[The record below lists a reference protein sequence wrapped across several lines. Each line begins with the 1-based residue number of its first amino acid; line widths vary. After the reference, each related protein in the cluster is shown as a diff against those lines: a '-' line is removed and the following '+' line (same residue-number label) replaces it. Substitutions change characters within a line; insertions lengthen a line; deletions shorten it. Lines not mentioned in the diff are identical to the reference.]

1 MCYKSI
7 DFAGGA
13 KGHID
18 FFVCH
23 DYSLRDY
30 FWPNYSLSCLTF
42 VIQKKQLQYCG
53 VFLLLTTIKKTTTKT
68 GKQKLHRIFV

>member
-1 MCYKSI
+1 MVYKSI

-13 KGHID
+13 KGLID

-68 GKQKLHRIFV
+68 GKQKLHSIFV